1 MIVFP
6 SRLPEPDQ
14 KPGVSNASIVSREV
28 SMSAALCCERVAS
41 VEASG
46 PVNAAG

>member
-14 KPGVSNASIVSREV
+14 KPGVLNARIVSREV
-28 SMSAALCCERVAS
+28 STQAAHCCERTAS
-41 VEASG
+41 DEANGS
-46 PVNAAG
+46 VNAAG